1 MIGIDGYH
9 WSLCGTKVQQSMQ
22 CATLLIACALFSP
35 ISAFGSDFSLSANPT
50 SCSLGQSLRLRGGTL
65 RKAEVQAW
73 ADYLDSLRAGNVA
86 P

>member
-9 WSLCGTKVQQSMQ
+9 WSLRGNKVQQLMQ
-22 CATLLIACALFSP
+22 CAALLIAGALFSP
-35 ISAFGSDFSLSANPT
+35 ISAFGSDFSLCANPT
-50 SCSLGQSLRLRGGTL
+50 SCSPGQSLRLRGGTL

-73 ADYLDSLRAGNVA
+73 ADYLDSLRASNVA

>member
-1 MIGIDGYH
+1 MIGVDGYCR
-9 WSLCGTKVQQSMQ
+9 SLCGTKVQQSMQ

-35 ISAFGSDFSLSANPT
+35 ISAFGSDFSLCANPT
-50 SCSLGQSLRLRGGTL
+50 SCSPGQSLRLRGGTL

-73 ADYLDSLRAGNVA
+73 ADYLDSLRASNVA